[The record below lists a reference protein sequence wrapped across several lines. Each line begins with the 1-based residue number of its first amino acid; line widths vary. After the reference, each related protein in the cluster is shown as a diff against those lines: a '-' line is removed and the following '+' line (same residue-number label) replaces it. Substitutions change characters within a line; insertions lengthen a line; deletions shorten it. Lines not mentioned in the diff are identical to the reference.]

1 MSTSKYYALW
11 HDRGD
16 DCKSAAA
23 ISENP
28 YVLLALHEEHI
39 KNPDS
44 CYHNYKDVIEEIKV
58 EPIECYTYVP
68 EIHVFEP
75 YCDRDAAEDHAFY
88 AFNCLPTKEF
98 DESGEVLIYLS
109 TSVHAEWIHHSEQY
123 QAHLRSES
131 KNIPFD
137 VGSDTELPTSFYTD
151 SWPSH
156 DPVEPDVYYEEG
168 IMNA

>member
-1 MSTSKYYALW
+1 MSTTKYYALW

-28 YVLLALHEEHI
+28 DTLLPLHEDNI

-44 CYHNYKDVIEEIKV
+44 YYHNYKDVIEEIKV

-68 EIHVFEP
+68 EIQVFEP
-75 YCDRDAAEDHAFY
+75 YCDGDEAADHAFY

-109 TSVHAEWIHHSEQY
+109 STIHAEWRHHSDQY
-123 QAHLRSES
+123 QAHLRSKS
-131 KNIPFD
+131 KDIPMSMD
-137 VGSDTELPTSFYTD
+137 PKLPTFFYT
-151 SWPSH
+151 SWPSQN
-156 DPVEPDVYYEEG
+156 PVEPDVYYEEG